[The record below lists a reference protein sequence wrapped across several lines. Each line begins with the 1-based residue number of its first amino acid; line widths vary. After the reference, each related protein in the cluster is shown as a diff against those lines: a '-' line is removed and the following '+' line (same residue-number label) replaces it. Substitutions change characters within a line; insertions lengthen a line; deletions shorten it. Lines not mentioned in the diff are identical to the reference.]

1 MRTID
6 VSKYKYCS
14 KDEDCLST
22 RYDAST
28 LSNNTLVI
36 DDYWIRITDQQ
47 KTTIVNRLR
56 HCGVLN
62 SNEGWDEYHTI
73 VIRLFYYPN
82 RELVREIIQERK
94 RIGPS
99 AHQIGAHI
107 RCGGYLADV
116 NENVAMVT
124 AEILSS
130 IPQKMIELYNHHQG
144 GNETYF
150 YLSTDSSFAAAY
162 IVESMKPVTVVSTN
176 LYCRGHST
184 IGLTSNS
191 TLLRALMELHL
202 VSQSNSLLLT
212 SSSTFSRIIRWM
224 SNASRVMVIHA
235 PYTNTNASWGNVR
248 SKFQE
253 SRKLL

>member
-1 MRTID
+1 M
-6 VSKYKYCS
+6 
-14 KDEDCLST
+14 
-22 RYDAST
+22 
-28 LSNNTLVI
+28 
-36 DDYWIRITDQQ
+36 
-47 KTTIVNRLR
+47 NRLR
-56 HCGVLN
+56 QIGFLKD
-62 SNEGWDEYHTI
+62 NEGWEEYHRY
-73 VIRLFYYPN
+73 VIRLFFYPKPS
-82 RELVREIIQERK
+82 LVKEIQQERR
-94 RIGPS
+94 RIGLS
-99 AHQIGAHI
+99 SNQIGVHL

-130 IPQKMIELYNHHQG
+130 IPQKMTELYNHHQG